1 MAHHTTD
8 SDSDDAFQLLS
19 VSQEEPE
26 HAEASVGTE

>member
-8 SDSDDAFQLLS
+8 SDSDAFQLLS